1 MTRLKEIKRKI
12 YFLELIISS
21 TNDAL
26 IIPVGIAT
34 IPIPTNEIIEA
45 NILPQIVIG
54 TISP

>member
-1 MTRLKEIKRKI
+1 M
-12 YFLELIISS
+12 ISS